1 MYGYYY
7 ETNILF
13 FLRLAKYL
21 HNQDP
26 AALEKILNEMPEFDQ
41 YFSDDY
47 CERITYAICSQV
59 VFTDEDVMDE
69 YTGEAIQI
77 STCFF
82 SHPLINRFCRLSAE
96 WCGVCGQSTAAWQ
109 EKLSDIAEYYLMG
122 ASDTLFRMECYP
134 KGGSAKIRVWFS
146 PDCYDP
152 IAFGNALV
160 DMLLFLQQENERL
173 EGLLNEA
180 KIREEVA

>member
-77 STCFF
+77 ST
-82 SHPLINRFCRLSAE
+82 
-96 WCGVCGQSTAAWQ
+96 
-109 EKLSDIAEYYLMG
+109 
-122 ASDTLFRMECYP
+122 
-134 KGGSAKIRVWFS
+134 WFS

>member
-82 SHPLINRFCRLSAE
+82 SVWSVTPREAPPKFGSGSRRTATTPSRSATP
-96 WCGVCGQSTAAWQ
+96 WWICCSSSSRKTSGWKVC
-109 EKLSDIAEYYLMG
+109 
-122 ASDTLFRMECYP
+122 
-134 KGGSAKIRVWFS
+134 
-146 PDCYDP
+146 
-152 IAFGNALV
+152 
-160 DMLLFLQQENERL
+160 
-173 EGLLNEA
+173 
-180 KIREEVA
+180 